1 MRVETWLWTG
11 VMVFYLVIG
20 ALYTAISDDPVG
32 SSILLIASGFGGL
45 MAGWTWEWGRRHGPR
60 PEDLHEADQI
70 RAGDD
75 GAGKI
80 VNIYMPVSVPN
91 VEIHPRP
98 GYAVDRGTP
107 AGVRV
112 KWSTHAKD

>member
-45 MAGWTWEWGRRHGPR
+45 MRSARSACIRR
-60 PEDLHEADQI
+60 
-70 RAGDD
+70 RAC
-75 GAGKI
+75 
-80 VNIYMPVSVPN
+80 
-91 VEIHPRP
+91 
-98 GYAVDRGTP
+98 DRSP
-107 AGVRV
+107 WRSA
-112 KWSTHAKD
+112 